1 MKDLKVFYETDK
13 GKASIDSDF
22 DKFVEVIAKHFGLKF
37 MGSGVTID
45 TGIRDLHY
53 RREHEKRKN

>member
-1 MKDLKVFYETDK
+1 MKDLKIYYETDK
-13 GKASIDSDF
+13 GKSSIDSDF

-45 TGIRDLHY
+45 TGVRDLHY
-53 RREHEKRKN
+53 RKKK